1 VRRQQ
6 DPRKVKSKKDL
17 HFKDAILNRLASRAN
32 VAQFIS
38 FGPGADLPQRFSHV
52 RGFARNHRF
61 PDAAA
66 AITALLQQSP
76 DDSVN
81 VRSYQPDQPK
91 GGAFLYGL
99 KDVGRVVREVRRLA
113 SEGAYTI
120 VNETVDVM
128 DGGVSGVAVGTILE
142 FAPQDTPRCVEK
154 PGTCH
159 LPRDL
164 GLCVL
169 EQVYGFRP
177 ALDYPPEMRVEFS
190 LHPLR
195 RGVRQEHTII
205 WEIEKV
211 GTAPSRADILWPNHF
226 SRLLG
231 DKAFGLLIAAGL
243 GLPVPRT
250 TVIARALAPF
260 TFGQSTGTSE
270 PWIRTCPVTQEPGR
284 FTTSRGWLDPFRL
297 LSDEDPGE
305 RGDTAK
311 GYRIASILAQEGV
324 DATFS
329 GALVSAEDG
338 SVVVEGVAGHGDDF
352 MKGAVGPQPLPA
364 KVRAAVF
371 RLFKK
376 ARRQLGLIRMEWVY
390 DGTDVWVVQLHKGAV
405 ATTADTIVPGQPL
418 RFRRFK
424 VKEGLEALRNLLPEV
439 QAGGDGIVLVG
450 DVGITSHFG
459 DLLRRAGI
467 PSRLVRG

>member
-1 VRRQQ
+1 
-6 DPRKVKSKKDL
+6 VKPEGDR
-17 HFKDAILNRLASRAN
+17 HFKDAILDHLASRAN
-32 VAQFIS
+32 VAQFVS
-38 FGPGADLPQRFSHV
+38 FGLGVDLPQRFSRI
-52 RGFARNHRF
+52 RGFAPNHRF
-61 PDAAA
+61 ADAEA
-66 AITALLQQSP
+66 AITALWQQSP
-76 DDSVN
+76 DQLVN

-99 KDVGRVVREVRRLA
+99 KEVGRVVREVRQLA
-113 SEGAYTI
+113 SAGAYTI

-164 GLCVL
+164 GLRVL
-169 EQVYGFRP
+169 EQVYGFQP

-205 WEIEKV
+205 WEMEKV
-211 GTAPSRADILWPNHF
+211 GTAPSRADILWPNRF
-226 SRLLG
+226 SRFLG

-243 GLPVPRT
+243 GLHVPRT

-260 TFGQSTGTSE
+260 TFGKATGTSE

-284 FTTSRGWLDPFRL
+284 FTTKRGWLDPFRL

-305 RGDTAK
+305 LGDAAK
-311 GYRIASILAQEGV
+311 DCRIASILAQEGV

-338 SVVVEGVAGHGDDF
+338 SVVVEGVAGHGDAF
-352 MKGAVGPQPLPA
+352 MKGAVGPQPLPT
-364 KVRAAVF
+364 KVRAAVL

-376 ARRQLGLIRMEWVY
+376 ARQQLGLIRMEWVY
-390 DGTDVWVVQLHKGAV
+390 DGTDVWLVQLHKGPV
-405 ATTADTIVPGQPL
+405 AATADTIVPGKPV
-418 RFRRFK
+418 RFRKFE
-424 VKEGLEALRNLLPEV
+424 VEEGLEALRTLLPEV
-439 QAGGDGIVLVG
+439 QACGEGIVLVG
-450 DVGITSHFG
+450 DVGITSHFD

-467 PSRLVRG
+467 PTRLVRG